1 MKKIGILCLALALT
15 LALIFPCATYARINA
30 PFTPEPPPGVGP
42 IIFVHGMAGSAQQF
56 ESQAMRFA
64 SNGWPINY
72 LFAFEWTAA
81 FPSPET
87 TAERTARLDA
97 FIDSVLA
104 QTGAD
109 KVYLMGHSA
118 GTSVSFGYL
127 ADPAHAAKVAKYV
140 NIDGMTATALPG
152 GVPTLAIW
160 AEIAGTGA
168 ANPPRE
174 IVGATNVLLP
184 GQFHVQSATSAEAF
198 AAMYEFFTG
207 EAPATTDTV
216 PEPPGQVELAGRAVF
231 FPANQGVGDAT
242 LEIWEVDAA
251 TGARK
256 YDEPEVTWT
265 LSGAGYYDGTW
276 GPFNANGMKHYE
288 FVLLREGFRPHHFY
302 FEPFMRSD
310 YFVRLQT
317 SPVGGIGEYMDR
329 SENHSN
335 IVVTRQKELRDADV
349 LGMNSVNIV
358 TALAPI
364 TKAIIGL
371 FVYDNGGDG
380 VSDLTQPIPLYH
392 AITFMSGVDLY
403 MPAAD
408 PPDGTISLVLTPRDG
423 GGKTQV
429 INVPNWASSEH
440 AISIVVND
448 YVQDVD
454 SWIEY
459 VPRQAPGQQ
468 DKL

>member
-1 MKKIGILCLALALT
+1 MKKIGILCLTLVLALALVIPS
-15 LALIFPCATYARINA
+15 AAYAKGC
-30 PFTPEPPPGVGP
+30 PELPPYVKP

-64 SNGWPINY
+64 SNGWPTTH

-97 FIDSVLA
+97 FVDNVLA

-127 ADPAHAAKVAKYV
+127 ADPARAAKVAKYV

-168 ANPPRE
+168 INPPRE

-184 GQFHVQSATSAEAF
+184 GQYHVQSATSAEAF
-198 AAMYEFFTG
+198 AEMYKFFTG
-207 EAPATTDTV
+207 NEPATTDII

-242 LEIWEVDAA
+242 LEIWEVRGA
-251 TGARK
+251 TGERISNKPKAT
-256 YDEPEVTWT
+256 YT
-265 LSGAGYYDGTW
+265 LSGTGYYDGTW
-276 GPFNANGMKHYE
+276 GPFKANGMKHYE

-302 FEPFMRSD
+302 VEPFMRSD

-317 SPVGGIGEYMDR
+317 SPVGGIGDHMDR
-329 SENHSN
+329 SDNHSN

-349 LGMNSVNIV
+349 LEINGADIV
-358 TALAPI
+358 TALSPI

-371 FVYDNGGDG
+371 FVYDDGADG
-380 VSDLTQPIPLYH
+380 VSDLTQPIPYYH

-408 PPDGTISLVLTPRDG
+408 PPDGTISLALTPRDG

-429 INVPNWASSEH
+429 INVPNWASSGH
-440 AISIVVND
+440 AISVVVND
-448 YVQDVD
+448 FVQEFD

-459 VPRQAPGQQ
+459 VIWLIRAWLKGF
-468 DKL
+468 LSHI